1 MHIKRRKDDSMKKIN
16 RREENSTKMKIKVRN
31 ITRNEIAMLK

>member
-1 MHIKRRKDDSMKKIN
+1 MKKIN
-16 RREENSTKMKIKVRN
+16 RREANSTKMKIKVRN